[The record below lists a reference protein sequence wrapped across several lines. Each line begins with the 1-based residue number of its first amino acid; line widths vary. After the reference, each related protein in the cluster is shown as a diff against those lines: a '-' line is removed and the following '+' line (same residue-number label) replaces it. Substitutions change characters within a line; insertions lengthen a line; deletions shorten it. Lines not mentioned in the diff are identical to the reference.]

1 MAINQEID
9 VAMAAPRIPHSGKG
23 PMPKMSSGSSTPFT
37 SPATVITRLGVLVSP
52 VARMAAL
59 PTMGSTSMGT
69 VRYQISM

>member
-1 MAINQEID
+1 MAISHEME

-23 PMPKMSSGSSTPFT
+23 PMPKISSGSSMPLTR
-37 SPATVITRLGVLVSP
+37 PATVMTRLGVLVSP
-52 VARMAAL
+52 VARMAEL